1 MTGRIAWAVAALALT
16 IAWGPC
22 AAQTKLEATLLFDGS
37 VTGQAANGAAQPVH
51 VVVQNWTIANDGAAH
66 EIPLTGFYVAH
77 LQSGNIAAT
86 IAGATV
92 DHQPGD
98 FWSVKTG
105 ATMSVTV
112 QSELA
117 VVETIAPSKQ

>member
-1 MTGRIAWAVAALALT
+1 MTGRIAGAVAALALT
-16 IAWGPC
+16 IPWGA
-22 AAQTKLEATLLFDGS
+22 AAQTKLEAMPLFDGS
-37 VTGQAANGAAQPVH
+37 IASRATSGAAQPVH
-51 VVVQNWTIANDGAAH
+51 VVVQNWTIPNDGAAH

-77 LQSGNIAAT
+77 LQSGDIAAT
-86 IAGATV
+86 IAGDTV
-92 DHQPGD
+92 DHRPGD
-98 FWSVKTG
+98 FWSVKSG